1 MSDLAVSVIIAGDLG
16 DALQE
21 KTMSWRTAI
30 IAFPGHLLSFDHQAR
45 MKTAFQGLRRVRAV

>member
-30 IAFPGHLLSFDHQAR
+30 IAFPGRLLFFDHQVL
-45 MKTAFQGLRRVRAV
+45 FDHQGRK